1 MPSLRDLA
9 LSSSSL
15 KARSVI
21 LLVLWILLKG
31 WCTVKS
37 LVNILNFC
45 LILHLFNPCCY
56 RTTGT
61 LKKKYDDFIEDIM
74 YRCSGQ
80 SNMSYFWNMQIWNWW
95 SPLQICWILLPPSL
109 ASPPPPNSQKG
120 CKVQYSKLKIFSQD
134 QFVILICKTPDIRN
148 RMRFFFQA
156 TPLLFRVLYKTI

>member
-61 LKKKYDDFIEDIM
+61 LKKIWWFHWRYYVQVLWAVKYVIFLKHA
-74 YRCSGQ
+74 
-80 SNMSYFWNMQIWNWW
+80 NMKLMITFTNMLNI
-95 SPLQICWILLPPSL
+95 ITPSL
-109 ASPPPPNSQKG
+109 ASPPPNSHKG
-120 CKVQYSKLKIFSQD
+120 CKVQYNKLKIFSQD
-134 QFVILICKTPDIRN
+134 QFDIN
-148 RMRFFFQA
+148 
-156 TPLLFRVLYKTI
+156 

>member
-61 LKKKYDDFIEDIM
+61 LKK
-74 YRCSGQ
+74 
-80 SNMSYFWNMQIWNWW
+80 NMMISLKILCTGALG
-95 SPLQICWILLPPSL
+95 SQICHIFETCKYEIDDHLYKYVEYYYPKS
-109 ASPPPPNSQKG
+109 SKPPPNSHKG
-120 CKVQYSKLKIFSQD
+120 CKVQYNKLKIFSQD
-134 QFVILICKTPDIRN
+134 QFDIN
-148 RMRFFFQA
+148 
-156 TPLLFRVLYKTI
+156 